1 MQINLLSSSKMYLQ
15 DFDSTLISEHTCGH
29 WRGTVPELASKVRP
43 FFRILVPLAIEHGI
57 LIAIVTF
64 SGQTHVISSVLHHE
78 FPSVA
83 DRITIRAED
92 KSWVYQGGGSLEGK
106 QSHMASAAEE
116 LGDANGKTITRN
128 STLLLDDDANNIRIA
143 LSNKVR
149 AIRFIPENIQ
159 K

>member
-1 MQINLLSSSKMYLQ
+1 M
-15 DFDSTLISEHTCGH
+15 HTYGH
-29 WRGTVPELASKVRP
+29 WRGTVAELSSKVRP
-43 FFRILVPLAIEHGI
+43 FFKLLVPLAMESGV

-64 SGQTHVISSVLHHE
+64 SGQTQMISSVLHHE
-78 FPSVA
+78 FPSLA
-83 DRITIRAED
+83 DHITIRAED
-92 KSWVYQGGGSLEGK
+92 KSWAYEGGGSTEGK

-116 LGDANGKTITRN
+116 LGDSNGKTITRN

-159 K
+159 KYVKNIVHLIICPN